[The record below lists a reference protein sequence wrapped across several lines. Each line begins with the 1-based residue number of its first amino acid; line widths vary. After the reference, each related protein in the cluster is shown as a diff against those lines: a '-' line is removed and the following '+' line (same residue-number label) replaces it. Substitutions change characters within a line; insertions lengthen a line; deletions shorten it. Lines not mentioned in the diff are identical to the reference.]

1 LNVLRSKSTSGYDI
15 GQYLK
20 NLLVF
25 SYPSNFTL
33 LIRPQQA
40 TTVV

>member
-1 LNVLRSKSTSGYDI
+1 MYWGSKSASVFV
-15 GQYLK
+15 QYLK
-20 NLLVF
+20 NLQVC